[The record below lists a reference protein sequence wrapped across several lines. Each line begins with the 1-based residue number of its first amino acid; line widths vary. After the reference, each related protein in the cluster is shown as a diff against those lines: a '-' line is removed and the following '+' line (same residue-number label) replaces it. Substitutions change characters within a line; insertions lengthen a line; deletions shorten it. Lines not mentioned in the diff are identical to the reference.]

1 MKKIFN
7 KALIVM
13 CIAGVLLLVGCGNTE
28 SNNGGG
34 NVVGNNGGGTEQGS
48 TNNSS
53 EKTQSV
59 KTYVKGDT
67 FEIEGCKFTID
78 DIILDVHEQNVCA
91 VLLTVVNNSDNKF
104 SFANANFYA
113 DNFEC
118 ESAYLSNVD
127 ERLEGYVSA
136 GLKSV
141 EAGRAIKVYY
151 DTTYPEDCTELE
163 AEVMKSYGGSV
174 LYKIRL
180 K

>member
-1 MKKIFN
+1 MKRILN

-13 CIAGVLLLVGCGNTE
+13 SMAGILLLVGCGNAE
-28 SNNGGG
+28 SNNGDGSAS
-34 NVVGNNGGGTEQGS
+34 GNNGGGFEQRS

-53 EKTQSV
+53 NEIESV

-67 FEIEGCKFTID
+67 FEIAGCKFTID
-78 DIILDVHEQNVCA
+78 DIILDVNEENVCA
-91 VLLTVVNNSDNKF
+91 VLLTVVNSSDNKF

-118 ESAYLSNVD
+118 EEAYVSSFD

-141 EAGRAIKVYY
+141 EAGRAIKIYY
-151 DTTYPEDCTELE
+151 DATYPEDCTELE

-174 LYKIRL
+174 LYKIKL